1 VREREGFTELTFS
14 VLKGGKID
22 EKSGSSTANNQI
34 TDPASHASTPIPRLT
49 FVEVVVIPLRPCPNG
64 GQSYISW
71 LVLYLYPQQNLQ
83 LTNGL
88 LVAATTLTRAS
99 LFAPDD
105 VKPSISCINSVQSVS
120 KVSRRAFT
128 SPHARSSPVNTCRCA
143 ALPEENPPRDPS
155 KLSASSIKMMQG
167 DNRRDKLKSALVL
180 ASD

>member
-1 VREREGFTELTFS
+1 MS
-14 VLKGGKID
+14 K
-22 EKSGSSTANNQI
+22 
-34 TDPASHASTPIPRLT
+34 PIPRLT

-64 GQSYISW
+64 GQLYIRF
-71 LVLYLYPQQNLQ
+71 LHLYPQQHLQ

-105 VKPSISCINSVQSVS
+105 VKPSISCMNSVQSVS
-120 KVSRRAFT
+120 KVSGRALT
-128 SPHARSSPVNTCRCA
+128 SSHARSSPVNTCRCA

-167 DNRRDKLKSALVL
+167 DNLRDKLKSALVL